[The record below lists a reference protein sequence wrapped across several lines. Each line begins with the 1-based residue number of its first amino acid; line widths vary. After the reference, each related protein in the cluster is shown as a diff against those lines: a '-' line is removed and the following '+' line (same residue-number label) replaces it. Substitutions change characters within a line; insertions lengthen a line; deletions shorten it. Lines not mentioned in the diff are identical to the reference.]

1 MRKIAWKRAAL
12 LILALA
18 MVFAVAV
25 QAAACNKGGGASY
38 ENTYDPN
45 AGVDLGSELIEIAA
59 DGASDYTI
67 VMPAEETECE
77 NFAAAELQSFIRR
90 ATGALLPIV
99 SENAFGGGRHI
110 AVGDTD
116 LFASFAPDYDY
127 SALRLDG
134 FTIQTSA
141 QGDLYITGA
150 RDRGTLYGVYDFLE
164 KFVGV
169 RFVTA
174 DYTYVP
180 QADALRVH
188 SMNVAEVPAFDVRA
202 YWTADTESDALFAA
216 RMRTGAVWNTSSA
229 MYGGGLYRDFFFNG
243 HNVLSLTDAEENF
256 DAHPE
261 CFSEINGSRVQ
272 RDICWTNGVNDDG
285 SFDSSAEVSTAK
297 LLVEGLKEV
306 ILDNPDVLYYF
317 VGQEDSTTDV
327 CTCSRCTA
335 VKNKYGSVSAGIV
348 RMLNAVAGQLQQWA
362 DAELNGKKINL
373 AAYAYTYSEMPP
385 VRVNSDGSYARTD
398 DQVLLADNVY
408 IVVTP
413 ATNGNHAYSYT
424 DDRQKENAK
433 IMFGGWDSLTDN
445 LMVYDYLTNFPD
457 YLWYIPNLGILKDN
471 LQYFRDLGMTALIF
485 EADKLSDNFQANM
498 KTYIA
503 SRLMWNPDR
512 NVRDLLDEFLSLY
525 FGAYADDVSSY
536 IGAMEAHVAYL
547 RDTYGSDFNA
557 HMSSEGNLLDADF
570 WPAAFLR
577 VQEKNLQNVLAEIAA
592 DGSLSQEDKDALTKR
607 VSSVLA
613 TPQTMLYTN
622 YTSYYGLAGRDDY
635 AAELVATCEA
645 AGLSG
650 IGSKTLDQLRS
661 EHGIV

>member
-1 MRKIAWKRAAL
+1 MCCIISSGRK
-12 LILALA
+12 
-18 MVFAVAV
+18 
-25 QAAACNKGGGASY
+25 
-38 ENTYDPN
+38 T
-45 AGVDLGSELIEIAA
+45 
-59 DGASDYTI
+59 
-67 VMPAEETECE
+67 
-77 NFAAAELQSFIRR
+77 
-90 ATGALLPIV
+90 
-99 SENAFGGGRHI
+99 
-110 AVGDTD
+110 
-116 LFASFAPDYDY
+116 APPTC
-127 SALRLDG
+127 A
-134 FTIQTSA
+134 
-141 QGDLYITGA
+141 
-150 RDRGTLYGVYDFLE
+150 
-164 KFVGV
+164 
-169 RFVTA
+169 
-174 DYTYVP
+174 P
-180 QADALRVH
+180 
-188 SMNVAEVPAFDVRA
+188 VPA
-202 YWTADTESDALFAA
+202 A
-216 RMRTGAVWNTSSA
+216 R
-229 MYGGGLYRDFFFNG
+229 
-243 HNVLSLTDAEENF
+243 
-256 DAHPE
+256 
-261 CFSEINGSRVQ
+261 
-272 RDICWTNGVNDDG
+272 
-285 SFDSSAEVSTAK
+285 
-297 LLVEGLKEV
+297 
-306 ILDNPDVLYYF
+306 
-317 VGQEDSTTDV
+317 
-327 CTCSRCTA
+327 
-335 VKNKYGSVSAGIV
+335 
-348 RMLNAVAGQLQQWA
+348 QLQQWA

-547 RDTYGSDFNA
+547 RDTHGSDFNA